1 MVPLVSR
8 RCADRYALSNNMSR
22 LADNVVK
29 ARRLMAGHGRY
40 AVLLVFVM
48 LAAALAESLGLS
60 LVLPLISTLANIP
73 PTPGTL
79 TEITNRLLSI
89 LPYDGLEALLGLL
102 VFAFIV
108 KGALLVVARGLT
120 IHFVL
125 RLREHWASRIF
136 AHYLHA
142 KPPYL
147 AQKRLGKLIQ
157 NTTTESHEA
166 AQGVIR
172 ALGLINR
179 LILTV
184 VLLAVLL
191 LAHWQATLIVGAIG
205 LGMIFIAHAAVSG
218 RVLDISRRRLDY
230 RQQITSVVAES
241 LTGVRQVK
249 LFHQY
254 GPVEGRLK
262 DKLHRFTNTETLLQ
276 VVSEIPTQITEISI
290 IALLAGVLLVMKY
303 VFNIALDETIA
314 LLGFFVVVAQR
325 LMGYLSFIVRQRV
338 KFASHLPSLA
348 LMDNLMQNAPARED
362 ILIGDELKSLSGTIE
377 FRNVGFR
384 YDDDTVLFE
393 NLNLEIPRNSTVA
406 IVGSSG
412 AGKST
417 IADLLL
423 GFERPKQG
431 TILIDGRDLNE
442 FSLKSLRRHIGY
454 VTQESE
460 LFNVSVRDNIT
471 LGRMT
476 ASDQEITAAAKL
488 ARAHDFIEA
497 LPDGYDTVIGERGSK
512 LSGGQR
518 QRLALARVFLR
529 QPDLYILD
537 EATSSL
543 DAESEAL
550 VGDSLLQIKGT
561 ATFVIIAHRQS
572 TIDAADIVYRI
583 DEDGAVSRA
592 DMTEDASVTV

>member
-1 MVPLVSR
+1 
-8 RCADRYALSNNMSR
+8 MSR
-22 LADNVVK
+22 LTDNAVK
-29 ARRLMAGHGRY
+29 AHRLMAGHELY

-60 LVLPLISTLANIP
+60 LVLPMISTLANIA

-79 TEITNRLLSI
+79 TDITDRLLSF

-108 KGALLVVARGLT
+108 KGVLLVIARGLT

-125 RLREHWASRIF
+125 RLREHWAGRIF

-142 KPPYL
+142 KPSYL

-166 AQGVIR
+166 AQGIIR

-179 LILTV
+179 LILTM

-191 LAHWQATLIVGAIG
+191 LAHWQATVVVGAIG
-205 LGMIFIAHAAVSG
+205 LVMIVLVHAAVSG

-230 RQQITSVVAES
+230 RQQISSVVAES
-241 LTGVRQVK
+241 LSGVRQIK

-254 GPVEGRLK
+254 GPAESRLR

-276 VVSEIPTQITEISI
+276 VISEIPTQITEISI
-290 IALLAGVLLVMKY
+290 IVLLAGVLLAMKY

-325 LMGYLSFIVRQRV
+325 LMGYLSYIVRQRV

-362 ILIGDELKSLSGTIE
+362 ILKGDELKGLSGVIE
-377 FRNVGFR
+377 LRNVMFR
-384 YDDDTVLFE
+384 YADDTALFE

-423 GFERPKQG
+423 GFERPTQG

-442 FSLKSLRRHIGY
+442 FSLMSLRRHIGY
-454 VTQESE
+454 VTQEPE

-471 LGRMT
+471 LGRVT
-476 ASDQEITAAAKL
+476 ASDDEVTAAAKQ

-497 LPDGYDTVIGERGSK
+497 LADGYDTVVGERGSK

-537 EATSSL
+537 EATSAL
-543 DAESEAL
+543 DAESDAL
-550 VGDSLLQIKGT
+550 VRDSLLQLKGA
-561 ATFVIIAHRQS
+561 ATFVIIAHQQS

-583 DEDGAVSRA
+583 DDDGTVSRTDTVDA
-592 DMTEDASVTV
+592 ASVAV

>member
-1 MVPLVSR
+1 MNRLT
-8 RCADRYALSNNMSR
+8 DNM
-22 LADNVVK
+22 AK
-29 ARRLMAGHGRY
+29 AHRLMAGHELY
-40 AVLLVFVM
+40 AFLLLFVM
-48 LAAALAESLGLS
+48 LLAALAESLGLS
-60 LVLPLISTLANIP
+60 LVLPMISTLANIA

-79 TEITNRLLSI
+79 TEITDRLLSF
-89 LPYDGLEALLGLL
+89 LPYEGLEALLGLL

-108 KGALLVVARGLT
+108 KGALLVLARGLT
-120 IHFVL
+120 FHFVL

-142 KPPYL
+142 KPSYL

-166 AQGVIR
+166 AQGIIR
-172 ALGLINR
+172 ALGLINK
-179 LILTV
+179 LILTM

-191 LAHWQATLIVGAIG
+191 LAHWQATVIVGAIG
-205 LGMIFIAHAAVSG
+205 MGLIVLVHAAVSG
-218 RVLDISRRRLDY
+218 RVLEISRRRLDF
-230 RQQITSVVAES
+230 RQQISSVVAES

-254 GPVEGRLK
+254 DPVESRLR

-276 VVSEIPTQITEISI
+276 VISEIPTQITEISI

-325 LMGYLSFIVRQRV
+325 LMGYLSYIVRQRV

-362 ILIGDELKSLSGTIE
+362 ILIGDELRGISGAIE
-377 FRNVGFR
+377 FRNVMFR
-384 YDDDTVLFE
+384 YADDTILFE
-393 NLNLEIPRNSTVA
+393 DLNLTIPRNATVA

-412 AGKST
+412 VGKST

-423 GFERPKQG
+423 GFERPKHG
-431 TILIDGRDLNE
+431 AILIDGRDLNE
-442 FSLKSLRRHIGY
+442 FSLLSLRRHIGY
-454 VTQESE
+454 VTQEPE

-471 LGRMT
+471 LGRVT
-476 ASDQEITAAAKL
+476 ASDEEVTAAAKL

-497 LPDGYDTVIGERGSK
+497 LTDGYDTVVGERGSK

-543 DAESEAL
+543 DAESESL
-550 VGDSLLQIKGT
+550 VRDSLLQLKGA

-583 DEDGAVSRA
+583 DDDGIVSRA
-592 DMTEDASVTV
+592 DTTAAASVAV